1 MTKERIINR
10 RYKYKLYQRVSVFV
24 FDLKVKKF
32 EVDEDTFY
40 FYHSLCQQVEKIF
53 DK

>member
-1 MTKERIINR
+1 MFQWQWIS
-10 RYKYKLYQRVSVFV
+10 LVV

-40 FYHSLCQQVEKIF
+40 FYHSLCQQVENI
-53 DK
+53 